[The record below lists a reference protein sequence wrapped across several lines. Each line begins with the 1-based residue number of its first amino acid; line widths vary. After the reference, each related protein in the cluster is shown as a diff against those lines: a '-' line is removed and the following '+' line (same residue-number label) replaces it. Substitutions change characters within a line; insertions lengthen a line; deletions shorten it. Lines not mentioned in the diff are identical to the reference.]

1 MIGKHSGRCWG
12 EEGRSNDYFD
22 LSSEVT
28 EFFHLDAATG
38 CVAHEEKMERLN
50 IPEEKGRFAEWV
62 LRQEKTFHIPT

>member
-1 MIGKHSGRCWG
+1 M
-12 EEGRSNDYFD
+12 
-22 LSSEVT
+22 T

-62 LRQEKTFHIPT
+62 LEKDRKRLFVFLHKVPLRLIVQHDNTLNVKL